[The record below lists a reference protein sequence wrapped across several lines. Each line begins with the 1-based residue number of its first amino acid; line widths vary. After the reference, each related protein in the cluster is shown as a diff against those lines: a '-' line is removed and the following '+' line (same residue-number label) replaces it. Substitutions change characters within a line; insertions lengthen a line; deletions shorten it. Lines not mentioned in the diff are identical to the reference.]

1 MLQVLPFAHY
11 THPCGN
17 DLVLKAEM
25 EDVPYFNAP
34 VYLENKQSIGK
45 IDEIFG
51 AMHDYYVSVKLT
63 NDVKASSFNIND
75 KVRTRF
81 RCCRFGNTRVKDKS

>member
-1 MLQVLPFAHY
+1 MPFAHF

-17 DLVLKAEM
+17 DLVLKVEM
-25 EDVPYFNAP
+25 EDVPYFNAF

-51 AMHDYYVSVKLT
+51 SVHDYYVSVKLSS
-63 NDVKASSFNIND
+63 DLKASSFNVDD
-75 KVRTRF
+75 KVIER
-81 RCCRFGNTRVKDKS
+81 